1 MAREFERILI
11 SQNKQNLD
19 IAYLRMK
26 AKEFVEVE
34 RSDVSERL
42 EELLGTTL
50 T

>member
-1 MAREFERILI
+1 MAREFEHILI

-19 IAYLRMK
+19 TAYLRMK
-26 AKEFVEVE
+26 ARGFVKVE

-42 EELLGTTL
+42 EELLRTTL